1 MQYRHCLQRLKN
13 ILETIFD
20 MKRNIVFLALAM
32 VLMLI
37 VGCEET
43 QPTRTES
50 VSTCI
55 DTLSQDLKRHLVKQD
70 SLSKELLQKIDTLT
84 IELNSAKAET
94 ESLKNSIAEQNNPNF
109 LWDVL
114 PLIIGIISLLIALVV
129 GFCTRH
135 DLEKDEVYGII
146 NQHLNKLG
154 LDRNF
159 RDKIQSF
166 MNNYSLQKSTK
177 VVQEGSNYL
186 LENKVASLEK
196 EIAELKK
203 ARTTISATQNVVS
216 KGESISPT
224 SLYANMNSQEYF
236 TDVVTSNQGTCVFVI
251 RLVSQTKG
259 DFDIISLDKIKQ
271 RNGWERIVDYK
282 GDCTINE
289 AKDFKTDRK
298 GKCEKLSDGTWKV
311 VENLKITIYK

>member
-1 MQYRHCLQRLKN
+1 
-13 ILETIFD
+13 

-43 QPTRTES
+43 QPTRTEN

-55 DTLSQDLKRHLVKQD
+55 DTLSEDLKQHLVKQD

-84 IELNSAKAET
+84 IELNSAKTET
-94 ESLKNSIAEQNNPNF
+94 ESLKQNHPNF

-114 PLIIGIISLLIALVV
+114 PLIIGIISLLIALFV

-135 DLEKDEVYGII
+135 NLEKDEVYGII
-146 NQHLNKLG
+146 NKHIQSLG

-159 RDKIQSF
+159 RDKIQCFINS
-166 MNNYSLQKSTK
+166 YSQQKSTK
-177 VVQEGSNYL
+177 VQDGSNYL

-203 ARTTISATQNVVS
+203 SHTTICATQNVVP
-216 KGESISPT
+216 KGESISPA

-236 TDVVTSNQGTCVFVI
+236 TDVVASKQGTCVFEI
-251 RLVSQTKG
+251 KLVSQTKG

-271 RNGWERIVDYK
+271 RNGWERVVDYK

-289 AKDFKTDRK
+289 AKDFKTERK